1 MAVLYSD
8 VLSDGLVLNVKL
20 VDSGLP
26 SMKELE
32 PGCRE
37 GVATFYGMGTKLY
50 IG

>member
-26 SMKELE
+26 SMKELVQDA
-32 PGCRE
+32 GNKSQHFT
-37 GVATFYGMGTKLY
+37 VWVQNY
-50 IG
+50 I